1 MQGTN
6 ISNINYDNDDNA
18 KIIEEALQETEV
30 LDIENQLEQQQEI
43 MPMQQQP
50 LQQPYQNQEPQYQPS
65 TQPSPFHQKYQ
76 QEPQYQQQEPQY
88 QQPQY
93 QQQQPQYQQQ
103 EPQYQQK
110 EIISYSVLN
119 NLKHSLILMILLLLL
134 NNQVFKDIIGQL
146 PFTMNHDGDA
156 NVFLTMI
163 LCIIITF
170 SYSIYLQMFN

>member
-88 QQPQY
+88 QQ
-93 QQQQPQYQQQ
+93 
-103 EPQYQQK
+103 K